1 LNEGIGLVNF
11 TAKLNII
18 FYLSNFM
25 DDELKKEIE
34 QSLKKSKPQT
44 GFDEFKKW
52 IPSIIILPVALYWV
66 LNRGDYGLIDSAD
79 LVIHEAG
86 HFFFKF
92 FGKYIYTLGGTLMQ
106 IILPSII
113 LFYFFRNEYRTG
125 MQFSLLWLGQNFI
138 NISVY
143 AADAQARILP
153 LLGGNKVYHD
163 WHFLLGEIGLLQYD
177 AEVGYFFFGI
187 AIILFIITLIMPL
200 ITHN

>member
-1 LNEGIGLVNF
+1 
-11 TAKLNII
+11 
-18 FYLSNFM
+18 M

-34 QSLKKSKPQT
+34 QSLKKSESH
-44 GFDEFKKW
+44 GSFDDFKKW
-52 IPSIIILPVALYWV
+52 IPSIIILPIAIYWV
-66 LNRGDYGLIDSAD
+66 LNRGEYGFIDNAD

-113 LFYFFRNEYRTG
+113 FFYFFRNEYRTG

-143 AADAQARILP
+143 AADAQARRLP
-153 LLGGNKVYHD
+153 LLGGNSVYHD
-163 WHFLLGEIGLLQYD
+163 WHYLLGEIGLLNYD
-177 AEVGYFFFGI
+177 AEVGYFFFGV
-187 AIILFIITLIMPL
+187 AILIFIITLILPL
-200 ITHN
+200 ITQN

>member
-1 LNEGIGLVNF
+1 ME
-11 TAKLNII
+11 
-18 FYLSNFM
+18 
-25 DDELKKEIE
+25 DELKKEIE
-34 QSLKKSKPQT
+34 QNLQKSKPASK
-44 GFDEFKKW
+44 FDDFKKW
-52 IPSIIILPVALYWV
+52 IPSFIILPIALYWV
-66 LNRGDYGLIDSAD
+66 LNRGQYGVIDNAD

-92 FGKYIYTLGGTLMQ
+92 FGNYIYTLGGTLMQ

-113 LFYFFRNEYRTG
+113 FYYFFKSEYRTG

-143 AADAQARILP
+143 AADAQAKKLP

-163 WHFLLGEIGLLQYD
+163 WEYLLREIGMLQYD

-187 AIILFIITLIMPL
+187 AIILFITTLIMPL
-200 ITHN
+200 ITQN

>member
-1 LNEGIGLVNF
+1 
-11 TAKLNII
+11 
-18 FYLSNFM
+18 M

-34 QSLKKSKPQT
+34 QNLKKSKPQT
-44 GFDEFKKW
+44 GIDEFKKW
-52 IPSIIILPVALYWV
+52 IPSIIILPIALYWV
-66 LNRGDYGLIDSAD
+66 LNRGEYGLIDNAD

-143 AADAQARILP
+143 AADAPVSYTHLRAHETVLDLVCR
-153 LLGGNKVYHD
+153 LLLEKKN
-163 WHFLLGEIGLLQYD
+163 
-177 AEVGYFFFGI
+177 
-187 AIILFIITLIMPL
+187 
-200 ITHN
+200 